1 MKAIEIGSVIKSLLL
16 SKQEVTDKIKK
27 EIHPLVA
34 PSGTGYPFV
43 TYCRTGV
50 APTYTKD
57 KLSIEDTATVD
68 VTIHAA
74 SYESSVE
81 ILLIV
86 FDALQGFSGE
96 CNGIVVNEI
105 RMVDSS
111 EDFQEESYLQN
122 MTFEIDIT
130 NK

>member
-16 SKQEVTDKIKK
+16 SKKEVTDKIKK
-27 EIHPLVA
+27 EIHPIVA

-57 KLSIEDTATVD
+57 KVSIEDTATVD

-86 FDALQGFSGE
+86 FDALQGYSGE
-96 CNGIVVNEI
+96 CNGIDVNEI

>member
-1 MKAIEIGSVIKSLLL
+1 MKAIEVGSVIKSLLL

-96 CNGIVVNEI
+96 CNGIDVNEI

-111 EDFQEESYLQN
+111 EDFQEDSYLQN

>member
-16 SKQEVTDKIKK
+16 SKKEVTDKIKK
-27 EIHPLVA
+27 EIHPIVA
-34 PSGTGYPFV
+34 PYGTGYPFV

-57 KLSIEDTATVD
+57 KRSIEDTATVD

-86 FDALQGFSGE
+86 FDALQGYSGE
-96 CNGIVVNEI
+96 CNGIDVNEI

>member
-16 SKQEVTDKIKK
+16 SKQDVTDKIKK
-27 EIHPLVA
+27 EIHPIVA

-57 KLSIEDTATVD
+57 KQSIEDTATVD

-86 FDALQGFSGE
+86 FDALQGYSGE
-96 CNGIVVNEI
+96 CNGIDVNEI

-122 MTFEIDIT
+122 LTFEIDIT